1 MAQGLF
7 SSGTTSIARPT
18 EPSTGS
24 VTYSNTASP
33 TVTFEFT
40 PAVVGAAATAW
51 TVTSNATG
59 DTILKTTATSGS
71 QTFSYLTGGTAEVY
85 VSAVNANG
93 TSGRKTTVGTINNA
107 PVITFDWMAV
117 AGGGAGG
124 FAYGGA
130 SGNRYSTGGGGAG
143 GYRTGNST
151 SILTDSGFTLNLT
164 VGAGGAQAASGGNSR
179 IGTYNVTGG
188 GRGATTGPVTQY
200 VAASTGGSGGGG
212 SSVDGFTSGAAG
224 NAGSYSPVEGFG
236 GGTGTSNSNTSG
248 GGGGGASAVGASG
261 SGQNGGAG
269 GAGANNT
276 TFNINVAGGGG
287 GGSGYDAPGAN
298 GTTGGAGGAG
308 GGGAGSPTTVGAS
321 GTVNLGGGGGGSK
334 GNVGGGSTGGSGVI
348 RIKTYSGF
356 TATFTGGVTQTNST
370 TSGITTYVIT
380 AAGAADTVTFS

>member
-7 SSGTTSIARPT
+7 SSGTTSVARPT

-33 TVTFEFT
+33 TVTFAFT

-59 DTILKTTATSGS
+59 DTILKTTATGAS
-71 QTFSYLTGGTAEVY
+71 QTFTYLAGGTAEVS

-93 TSGRKTTVGTINNA
+93 TSGRKTTIGTINNA

-124 FAYGGA
+124 FAYGAA
-130 SGNRYSTGGGGAG
+130 SGERYATGGGGAG

-151 SILTDSGFTLNLT
+151 SILSDSGFTLNLT

-188 GRGATTGPVTQY
+188 GRGATTGAATQQ
-200 VAASTGGSGGGG
+200 VAASTGGSGGAGG
-212 SSVDGFTSGAAG
+212 AADPNRSGAAG

-236 GGTGTSNSNTSG
+236 GGGGSSNQNTGG
-248 GGGGGASAVGASG
+248 GGGGGASADGASN
-261 SGQNGGAG
+261 SGQIGGAG

-287 GGSGYDAPGAN
+287 GGAGYFESGATG
-298 GTTGGAGGAG
+298 TGGAGGAG
-308 GGGAGSPTTVGAS
+308 GGGAGNGNGVGTS
-321 GTVNLGGGGGGSK
+321 GTTNLGGGGGGSR

-370 TSGITTYVIT
+370 TGGITTYVIT